1 MKVHRYEKAF
11 LAAGA
16 AMLVLFLGALLYA
29 SVGMGMHLP
38 GAVGRIDPKKVYQTA
53 PFDAPGVREVAPG
66 RYEAVVVGQAF
77 AFNPGEIRVPRGA
90 EVTFTATTVDVIH
103 GFAIEGTRV
112 NVMLIPGQVTRVVHR
127 FDRPGEYLLLCHE
140 YCGVGHHAMAGKV
153 IVEDAPALAGTAAAA
168 PATPTHEAVHP

>member
-1 MKVHRYEKAF
+1 MNVHRYEKAF

-53 PFDAPGVREVAPG
+53 PFVREVAPG

-77 AFNPGEIRVPRGA
+77 AFNPAEIRVPRGS

-112 NVMLIPGQVTRVVHR
+112 NVMLIPGQVTRVTYR
-127 FDRPGEYLLLCHE
+127 FDRAGEHLLVCHE
-140 YCGVGHHAMAGKV
+140 YCGVGHHAMAGRV
-153 IVEDAPALAGTAAAA
+153 IVDDAPALASTAAA
-168 PATPTHEAVHP
+168 PATPSHEATHP